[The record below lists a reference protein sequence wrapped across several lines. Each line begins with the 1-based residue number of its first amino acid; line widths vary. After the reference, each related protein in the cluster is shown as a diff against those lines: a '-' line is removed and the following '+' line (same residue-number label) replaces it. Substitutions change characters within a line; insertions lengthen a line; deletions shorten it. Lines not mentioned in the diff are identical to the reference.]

1 MVSCSMNAARY
12 FLDPR
17 NGLDAYHALMF
28 EKLTYNP
35 SETLQEGK
43 RMLAETEM
51 SGIEPQL
58 KKTGPNSTVTVQK

>member
-1 MVSCSMNAARY
+1 
-12 FLDPR
+12 
-17 NGLDAYHALMF
+17 MF

-51 SGIEPQL
+51 SGIEPQS